1 MIACRKNDVSQATLR
16 PARTSDKHWQRQYR
30 EFRDRRGKGGRGVM
44 RNVLLQA
51 ESIRCACFVHL
62 GVSMP
67 EDKSG
72 DVLEQHIRS
81 ISIYL
86 LEFKGNDTFTAVQYP
101 RQQYASLPSK
111 NNEDHQACVRPSQES
126 RKSLPS
132 RWREPSSGAA
142 MAGLPARPRV
152 PSPSLPIN
160 QRRLVRLCR
169 LCLSRLSR
177 LGVAQP
183 MLGGTWVLESL
194 FVVGVASLS

>member
-72 DVLEQHIRS
+72 DVLERHCAFVASAFIHWNSKEMTPSRLFSTRGNNMHRS
-81 ISIYL
+81 HRRIMKTTKLACALPKKAASRFRPDG
-86 LEFKGNDTFTAVQYP
+86 ESRAV
-101 RQQYASLPSK
+101 ALPW
-111 NNEDHQACVRPSQES
+111 QACLRDLACPAHRCQSTSV
-126 RKSLPS
+126 
-132 RWREPSSGAA
+132 
-142 MAGLPARPRV
+142 GL
-152 PSPSLPIN
+152 
-160 QRRLVRLCR
+160 
-169 LCLSRLSR
+169 
-177 LGVAQP
+177 
-183 MLGGTWVLESL
+183 
-194 FVVGVASLS
+194 